1 MNRTGYIFFAQSMM
15 VGIEQRISMFKFLIE
30 TQRELWLAK
39 EGVVA
44 NIADGQLQ
52 MFNK

>member
-1 MNRTGYIFFAQSMM
+1 MM